1 MSAPAALP
9 GDRQVSLD
17 WSASDFGPGAAITDY
32 VVQQSTNCCAWSTIR
47 DGKSTATSYTVGRL
61 VNGSGYRF
69 RIAPLRGAAQGPWTT
84 SAAATPRSAPSAPS
98 GLKVTTGVRSVTLT
112 WAAPFDGG
120 STITDYVVQYST
132 DRKTWITIT
141 DGVSTATTATV
152 TGLTPR
158 VTYRFR
164 VAAVNVVGT
173 GSFSG
178 IVSGVPSGP

>member
-1 MSAPAALP
+1 M
-9 GDRQVSLD
+9 
-17 WSASDFGPGAAITDY
+17 
-32 VVQQSTNCCAWSTIR
+32 
-47 DGKSTATSYTVGRL
+47 
-61 VNGSGYRF
+61 
-69 RIAPLRGAAQGPWTT
+69 
-84 SAAATPRSAPSAPS
+84 
-98 GLKVTTGVRSVTLT
+98 TLS

-120 STITDYVVQYST
+120 SAITDYVVQYST